1 MKELTGQELHG
12 YRVERHIGR
21 GGMGHVY
28 YGYHP
33 ILEQPVAIKV
43 LHEHMTDNKETV
55 ERFINEVKT
64 QLPLQHDFVTKVYHL
79 YTKPPVYAMI
89 MEYIKGV
96 DLNEILSRGGPIKIP
111 IAVSLFRK
119 ILRGLNAAHDLGIIH
134 RDIKPS
140 NILVTSDWTP
150 KICDFGI
157 AKVKGQAKM
166 TMTGM
171 FMGTPHY
178 VSPEAA
184 RGKPLDPRS
193 DIYSLGCCFF
203 EVLTGHPP
211 YEADDPDASPLAIV
225 AMHFQNETPDPR
237 KFIPKI
243 PPSLVAIMHKAMA
256 KDPKDRFE
264 SCAAFD
270 MALYQF
276 ETDPNGAYFANEL
289 KVPGLEGEFKPI
301 TERVPQKPST
311 AYYSQEELKTFPE
324 PVIPAPRDP
333 NSITTPSFTP
343 LEKGAQKAEYR
354 RTQAVDFSSEW
365 DEQGLDLPTP
375 SPSQPRHPTPVQR
388 PSRELSSARR
398 ELDPEPGLELDTSR
412 VQRRGNFSAHAAS
425 GRGAAVYVHHKD
437 VQQNSGSSGFSF
449 KSLLFIILFL
459 AGFYA
464 AWNWLEAHS
473 LDELK
478 GMIEQTLSPGE
489 EKKDS
494 PNPWVEDI
502 KKRSKTRKPPA
513 L

>member
-1 MKELTGQELHG
+1 MKELIGQELHG

-28 YGYHP
+28 YGIHP

-55 ERFINEVKT
+55 DRFINEVRT
-64 QLPLQHDFVTKVYHL
+64 QLPLQHDYVAKVYHL
-79 YTKPPVYAMI
+79 YTQPPVYAMI

-96 DLNEILSRGGPIKIP
+96 DLNEILARGGPIKIP

-184 RGKPLDPRS
+184 KGKSLDPRS

-225 AMHFQNETPDPR
+225 AMHFQNEIPDPR
-237 KFIPKI
+237 KFIPQI
-243 PPSLVAIMHKAMA
+243 PPSLVAILRKAMA
-256 KDPKDRFE
+256 KEPSQRFE
-264 SCAAFD
+264 NCSAFD

-289 KVPGLEGEFKPI
+289 KVPGLAGEFKPI
-301 TERVPQKPST
+301 TEQVPNKSAT

-343 LEKGAQKAEYR
+343 LEKMHKAEYR
-354 RTQAVDFSSEW
+354 RTQAVDFSEEW
-365 DEQGLDLPTP
+365 NELGAALPPPRTPTP
-375 SPSQPRHPTPVQR
+375 APRPTPR
-388 PSRELSSARR
+388 KTKELSSARR

-412 VQRRGNFSAHAAS
+412 VQRRGNFSQAAAS

-437 VQQNSGSSGFSF
+437 VPRPPTSSGFSF
-449 KSLLFIILFL
+449 KSLILLVLFL
-459 AGFYA
+459 VGFYM
-464 AWNWLEAHS
+464 AWNWLETHS

-478 GMIEQTLSPGE
+478 VMIQEGLHQ
-489 EKKDS
+489 EKKKETKELD
-494 PNPWVEDI
+494 PWVEDI
-502 KKRSKTRKPPA
+502 KKRGETRKPPA